1 MSDTSSLT
9 YRDLAIDY
17 FLEVFQLV
25 DEVMKDSNAPY
36 YLIGVNATDIQL
48 LKEKIKPSRGTKDI
62 DFAVMVPSFFIY
74 DSIKE
79 KLVNKGFNQAK
90 EIYTLYHPAYNV
102 AIDLLPF
109 GQIEENDTINFT
121 DRSVDLIVLGFKEIL
136 GETKTI
142 SIDENLFVQVPPL
155 HGMIILKLI
164 AWSDRPE
171 HRTTDLEDIYRI
183 VKHYYDVETNSVF
196 DEHFDLLETSPV
208 DKKMIAARIMGR
220 MIASILA
227 KSIILKNRVEK
238 VLEENTSDP
247 VKSAIGRHWA
257 SKYDIELDYA
267 INLLKAIKIGI
278 IERE

>member
-1 MSDTSSLT
+1 MSDPSNLT

-17 FLEVFQLV
+17 FKEVFELV
-25 DEVMKDSNAPY
+25 DEVMKDCNAPF

-62 DFAVMVPSFFIY
+62 DFAVMVPSFSAY

-79 KLVNKGFNQAK
+79 KLFNKGFNQTR
-90 EIYTLYHPAYNV
+90 EIYTLYHQEYNV

-109 GQIEENDTINFT
+109 GQIEEDNTIKFT

-171 HRTTDLEDIYRI
+171 HRNTDLEDIYRI
-183 VKHYYDVETNSVF
+183 VKHYYDVETASVF
-196 DEHFDLLETSPV
+196 DEHFDLLQTNPF
-208 DKKMIAARIMGR
+208 DQKMIAARIMGR
-220 MIASILA
+220 KIASILA
-227 KSIILKNRVEK
+227 KSTILKNRVDK

-247 VKSAIGRHWA
+247 VKSAIARHWA
-257 SKYDIELDYA
+257 RKYQIDVDYA
-267 INLLKAIKIGI
+267 ISLLNEIKIGLKDKG
-278 IERE
+278 

>member
-1 MSDTSSLT
+1 MSDTSNLT

-25 DEVMKDSNAPY
+25 DEVMKDSKTPY

-48 LKEKIKPSRGTKDI
+48 LKEKIKPARGTKDI
-62 DFAVMVPSFFIY
+62 DFAVMVPSFSVY

-79 KLVNKGFNQAK
+79 KLYKKGFNQAK

-102 AIDLLPF
+102 VVDLLPF
-109 GQIEENDTINFT
+109 GQIEENDTIKFT
-121 DRSVDLIVLGFKEIL
+121 DRSVDLIILGFKEIL

-183 VKHYYDVETNSVF
+183 VKHYYDIETDSVF
-196 DEHFDLLETSPV
+196 NEHFDLLETSPI
-208 DKKMIAARIMGR
+208 DQKKIAARIMGR
-220 MIASILA
+220 KIASILA
-227 KSIILKNRVEK
+227 KSTILKNRINK

-247 VKSAIGRHWA
+247 IKSSIARHWA
-257 SKYDIELDYA
+257 SKYDIEVDYA
-267 INLLKAIKIGI
+267 IRLLNEISVGIK
-278 IERE
+278 ERE